1 MYMYLT
7 AILSNNAPSALYARV
22 RYCVRLC
29 TSVYA
34 CVQCWYIYIGY
45 VVHSPQYVCV
55 CVRTYTCVSAWYR
68 VCMHTA
74 ILICTLLCVSTR
86 YRIFVFL
93 TRRTYVQNVWC
104 ARACTRVH
112 QYTCTRH
119 NSISAGAVN
128 FLRKESFVHK
138 RVRVRWSHS
147 DKIIF

>member
-1 MYMYLT
+1 MRRLHFTRVCATVYVCVL
-7 AILSNNAPSALYARV
+7 LYTRV
-22 RYCVRLC
+22 F
-29 TSVYA
+29 SVG
-34 CVQCWYIYIGY
+34 IYICY

-93 TRRTYVQNVWC
+93 TRRTYAQNVWC

-147 DKIIF
+147 DKIIFQKCIFH